1 MNGRG
6 VKVRPARPGVKP
18 SNRQLKTS
26 VGDKVSMFADRHCSA
41 GIEARGRGLETVSH
55 GLLLSTAV
63 PQLSVLTDGD
73 AERHH
78 PSLRALH

>member
-26 VGDKVSMFADRHCSA
+26 VGDKVSMFADRGSAA
-41 GIEARGRGLETVSH
+41 GIEARWARC
-55 GLLLSTAV
+55 
-63 PQLSVLTDGD
+63 GD
-73 AERHH
+73 SFSCTFVVER
-78 PSLRALH
+78 SSAALCPY